1 MPSSVANESQF
12 RFQSSRSSRQSSC
25 SNRSEPGATTPT
37 SDVVDKAL
45 AELQLQSSSKSEILA
60 ATVHKPQ
67 RSGWQIKPSTLS
79 LNTHN
84 RIRNIVESLKI
95 KPNPEKPMI
104 PLSIGDPTI
113 FGNLKAADETMKAV
127 LHSVESGKY
136 NGYAHTQGHEAARKA
151 VAKYSAHQRPDG
163 EIDPMEVVLCSGC
176 SSALEYCILALADRG
191 QNVLVPRP
199 GFCLY
204 HTLAEGLDIEVRYYD
219 LLPDQQWRADLVQ
232 LESLIDE
239 NTAALLINNPSNP
252 CGSVFDEKHLRQLIA
267 ICERHYLPIIAD
279 EIYEHFVFPGSKHL
293 AVSSL
298 TKEVP
303 VLSCGGL
310 TKRFLVPG
318 WRMGWIIVHD
328 RKERL
333 VDALVGLR
341 NMCGRILG
349 SNTLIQ
355 GALPEILAKTPQSYF
370 DGVVDVLHANA
381 TLAYKMLKQ
390 VRGLN
395 PVMPNGAMYMMIG
408 VDIERFPAFKD
419 DTHFV
424 QELVNEQSVFCLPG
438 NCFEYPGYVRIV
450 LTVPKAMIEEACS
463 RITEFCDRHFK
474 KDTRAFIEHGLLDE
488 EDLAF

>member
-1 MPSSVANESQF
+1 MPSSVANEGYK
-12 RFQSSRSSRQSSC
+12 FQSSRSSPSGS
-25 SNRSEPGATTPT
+25 PATVP
-37 SDVVDKAL
+37 DDVEVVDEAL
-45 AELQLQSSSKSEILA
+45 TLLQLETQTI
-60 ATVHKPQ
+60 PQ
-67 RSGWQIKPSTLS
+67 DVAVPARSRAGWQIKGSSLS

-95 KPNPEKPMI
+95 NPNPQKPMI
-104 PLSIGDPTI
+104 PLSIGDPTT

-127 LHSVESGKY
+127 MKSLESGKF
-136 NGYAHTQGHEAARKA
+136 NGYAHTQGHEASRQA
-151 VAKYSAHQRPDG
+151 VAKYSAHQRPNG
-163 EIDPMEVVLCSGC
+163 VIDPSDIMLCSGC

-204 HTLAEGLDIEVRYYD
+204 YTLAEGLNIEVRYYD
-219 LLPDQQWRADLVQ
+219 LLPEQQWRADLVQ

-252 CGSVFDEKHLRQLIA
+252 CGSVFDKAHLQELVN

-279 EIYEHFVFPGSKHL
+279 EIYEHFVFPGSRHV

-298 TKEVP
+298 TREVP

-328 RKERL
+328 DQQRL
-333 VDALVGLR
+333 GTAKSGLK

-349 SNTLIQ
+349 SNTIIQ
-355 GALPEILAKTPQSYF
+355 GALSDILTKTPQSYF
-370 DGVVDVLHANA
+370 DGVIDVLYSNA
-381 TLAYKMLKQ
+381 QLAYNLLKP
-390 VRGLN
+390 VLGLK
-395 PVMPNGAMYMMIG
+395 PVMPNGAMYMMVG
-408 VDIERFPAFKD
+408 VCIERFPAFKD

-438 NCFEYPGYVRIV
+438 SCFEFPGYVRIV
-450 LTVPKAMIEEACS
+450 LTVPRNMIEEACV
-463 RITEFCDRHFK
+463 RIAEFCEANYK
-474 KDTRAFIEHGLLDE
+474 KDNQALIEESLLD
-488 EDLAF
+488 DAHVHY